1 MVTENGILKKE
12 VSDQMKLIWSDPSV
26 KKCAERGA
34 EYGLIESTIY
44 YLNALNRIADPNYW
58 PTVQDILHSRSR
70 TTGIIETKF
79 SFKVSFFFFCIFW
92 SVLGQTLNN
101 LSLSLGFGHSHDGRW
116 RPTFRTQKMA
126 SLF

>member
-1 MVTENGILKKE
+1 MSLKRKMQQLQKH
-12 VSDQMKLIWSDPSV
+12 VQQMKQIWSDPGV

-44 YLNALNRIADPNYW
+44 YLNALHRIADPNYW

-79 SFKVSFFFFCIFW
+79 SFKVRFFCK
-92 SVLGQTLNN
+92 LE
-101 LSLSLGFGHSHDGRW
+101 
-116 RPTFRTQKMA
+116 K
-126 SLF
+126 

>member
-79 SFKVSFFFFCIFW
+79 SFKVSCFFLYFLVC
-92 SVLGQTLNN
+92 
-101 LSLSLGFGHSHDGRW
+101 
-116 RPTFRTQKMA
+116 FR
-126 SLF
+126 SWPNFE